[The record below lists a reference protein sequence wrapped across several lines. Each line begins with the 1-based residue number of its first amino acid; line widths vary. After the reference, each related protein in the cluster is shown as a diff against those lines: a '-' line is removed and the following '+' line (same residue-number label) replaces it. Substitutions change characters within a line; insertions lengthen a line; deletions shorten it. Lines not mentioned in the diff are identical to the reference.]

1 MVLSISSAAFR
12 CAAAS
17 MRTPFSVSLSV
28 VLLHDTING
37 MEIHPL
43 LRSPETF
50 RRTHHLCRSNRAEV
64 AKPQRETETED
75 RSVRHQYGA
84 YGEKQRAKF

>member
-1 MVLSISSAAFR
+1 
-12 CAAAS
+12 
-17 MRTPFSVSLSV
+17 MRNPFSVSLSV

-50 RRTHHLCRSNRAEV
+50 RLTHQLFINNRAEV
-64 AKPQRETETED
+64 AQCRERRKLRTDQTGIKK
-75 RSVRHQYGA
+75 GA
-84 YGEKQRAKF
+84 YDEKQRAKS